1 VEPEGLEVVI
11 FERQGPVAIV
21 RMNRPERLNALNFQ
35 IHRDLIACYQT
46 INDDPEIR
54 AAILTGTGRYF
65 SAGRDIKEY
74 IGTYDSGTTDHL
86 RPLDDP
92 DHELFAMTCASFP
105 VRKPLIGAVNGHV
118 FGGGL
123 STLVLTDMIVM
134 SSEATITDGHA
145 RVNIGG
151 LACLVR
157 YLPVNIARE
166 MTMGD
171 RTLTAAECLQ
181 WGFANYVVSPDEVM
195 PKALEVAE
203 RISKMGPDTVAH
215 AKRMTLEIQAQL
227 GQLLSAEERERR
239 RADART
245 RLAERVG
252 DHDLMEGMRAFVTG
266 REAIYERP
274 VS

>member
-1 VEPEGLEVVI
+1 MEPEGLEVVV

-21 RMNRPERLNALNFQ
+21 RMNRPERLNALNSQ
-35 IHRDLIACYQT
+35 MHRDLIACYRV
-46 INDDPEIR
+46 INADPEIR

-65 SAGRDIKEY
+65 SAGRDLKEY
-74 IGTYDSGTTDHL
+74 LDSYDNGATDHL

-92 DHELFAMTCASFP
+92 DHELFAMTGASYP
-105 VRKPLIGAVNGHV
+105 VRKPLIGALNGHV

-123 STLVLTDMIVM
+123 SILLITDMIVM

-151 LACLVR
+151 LASLVR

-166 MTMGD
+166 IAMGD

-181 WGFANYVVSPDEVM
+181 WGFANYVVSSDEVM
-195 PKALEVAE
+195 PKALEVTG
-203 RISKMGPDTVAH
+203 RIAKMGPDSVAH
-215 AKRMTLEIQAQL
+215 VKQKTLEIQAEL
-227 GQLLSAEERERR
+227 GQLLSDEARERR
-239 RADART
+239 RADARE
-245 RLAERVG
+245 RLAQRVS
-252 DHDLMEGMRAFVTG
+252 DHDLMEGMRAFASH
-266 REAIYERP
+266 REATYERP